1 MITLVLGGARS
12 GKSRYSEQLGH
23 DWLKANPNGERLYI
37 ATCQAFDDEMS
48 NRIDKHK
55 EQRGDNWTTI
65 EEPFQ
70 LSDCLTRD
78 ARKPRFVLVDCLTL
92 WLTNHLLAENA
103 IDQKISDLC
112 NALSKADGDIVLVS
126 NEVGLGIVPENKLA
140 RQFRDHAGIC
150 NQRVAEIADRVVFI
164 AAGLPLVMK
173 GESLNEH

>member
-12 GKSRYSEQLGH
+12 GKSRYAEQLGH
-23 DWLKANPNGERLYI
+23 DWLANNLNRERLYI

-55 EQRGDNWTTI
+55 QQRGDNWTTI

-70 LSDCLTRD
+70 LADCLTREQD
-78 ARKPRFVLVDCLTL
+78 KSRFILVDCLTL
-92 WLTNHLLAENA
+92 WLTNHLLAENN
-103 IDQKISDLC
+103 INQEISNLC
-112 NALSKADGDIVLVS
+112 DALQTANGDIVLVA
-126 NEVGLGIVPENKLA
+126 NEVGLGIVPENQLA

-150 NQRVAEIADRVVFI
+150 NQRVAEVADRVVFI

-173 GESLNEH
+173 G

>member
-12 GKSRYSEQLGH
+12 GKSRYAEQLGH
-23 DWLKANPNGERLYI
+23 DWLADNPDGERLYI

-55 EQRGDNWTTI
+55 KQRGNNWTTI

-70 LSDCLTRD
+70 LADCL
-78 ARKPRFVLVDCLTL
+78 AREQDKSRFILIDCLTL
-92 WLTNHLLAENA
+92 WLTNLLLAEKN
-103 IDQKISDLC
+103 IDQEISRLC
-112 NALSKADGDIVLVS
+112 DVLNNADGHIVLVA

-150 NQRVAEIADRVVFI
+150 NQRVAEVADHAVFV

-173 GESLNEH
+173 G

>member
-12 GKSRYSEQLGH
+12 GKSQYAEQLGH
-23 DWLKANPNGERLYI
+23 EWLGANPKSERLYI

-70 LSDCLTRD
+70 LADCLARERD
-78 ARKPRFVLVDCLTL
+78 NSRFILVDCLTL
-92 WLTNHLLAENA
+92 WLTNHLLAENN
-103 IDQKISDLC
+103 IDQEISNLC
-112 NALSKADGDIVLVS
+112 DALAKAEGDIVLVA

-150 NQRVAEIADRVVFI
+150 NQRVAKVADRVVFI
-164 AAGLPLVMK
+164 AAGLPLAMK
-173 GESLNEH
+173 G

>member
-12 GKSRYSEQLGH
+12 GKSRYAEQLGH
-23 DWLKANPNGERLYI
+23 DWLEVNPKGERLYI

-55 EQRGDNWTTI
+55 QQRGDNWKTI

-78 ARKPRFVLVDCLTL
+78 ANKSRFILVDCLTL
-92 WLTNHLLAENA
+92 WLTNHLLAENN
-103 IDQKISDLC
+103 IDQEISNLC
-112 NALSKADGDIVLVS
+112 DALTKAEGEIVLVA

-150 NQRVAEIADRVVFI
+150 NQRVAEVADRVVFI
-164 AAGLPLVMK
+164 AAGLPLAMK
-173 GESLNEH
+173 G